1 MIETAALLKAEHHV
15 ADAIGKGAKL
25 ILGGKASDHGKNF
38 YEPTILTQVNSKML
52 ITQEETFGPVA
63 AIIPF
68 ETDEEVVKMANDTPF
83 GLASY
88 FYSRDIG
95 RIWKVAEGLD
105 YGMVGVNSGLISNE
119 VAPFGGVKQSGLGR
133 EGSAYGMDEYLEM
146 KYVCVGL

>member
-1 MIETAALLKAEHHV
+1 
-15 ADAIGKGAKL
+15 
-25 ILGGKASDHGKNF
+25 
-38 YEPTILTQVNSKML
+38 ML